1 MLRHGEK
8 RLRDFHLQ
16 MYEYVNRSVLILKK
30 KVQMST
36 STLNGFKVIIQNVHA
51 QFLFCN
57 SI

>member
-8 RLRDFHLQ
+8 RLRDFHLE

-30 KVQMST
+30 KVQM